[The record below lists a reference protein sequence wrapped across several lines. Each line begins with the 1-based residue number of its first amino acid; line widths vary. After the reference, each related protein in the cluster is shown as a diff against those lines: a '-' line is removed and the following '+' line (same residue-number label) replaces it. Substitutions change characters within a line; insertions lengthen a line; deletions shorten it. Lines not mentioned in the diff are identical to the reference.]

1 MGTFQRQPATSS
13 QIMAQVINEDKLQ
26 LQYVQNRYDL
36 TEHKKI
42 VTQLLTFFSATLF
55 VWLRLHSH
63 FIWRTWKPINSFSQ
77 KQHTQNANSSR
88 KNNN

>member
-42 VTQLLTFFSATLF
+42 VTQLLTFFFGYSVCLAPFAFAFHLANMETNK
-55 VWLRLHSH
+55 
-63 FIWRTWKPINSFSQ
+63 FI
-77 KQHTQNANSSR
+77 
-88 KNNN
+88 